1 MIGLSIRLVDISHF
15 TSIRDS
21 VDSTYLGRG
30 ILVFPSTSGST
41 TTTSSSDVGFDV
53 RLGLLFLPPS
63 PRTPPPIAFGTL
75 DIFLEAASNGLLLP
89 ELRVLLLLTSPV
101 PFPPFMSLSC
111 NNVFDLSTP
120 LPTLAPQLFNKSPVP
135 RDLGLFCTFKFLLE
149 TEPVGL
155 ETPPPIAL
163 PLLTRLAGL
172 EFTRLGPA
180 DGGDLV
186 DDFGGVLF
194 SLRLL
199 FSVLSELPLL
209 GGLERGLV
217 ARTGILDRR
226 VVRVSLGCWVKEA
239 GRGTATGCC
248 LSVAAVG
255 GVGTILEGL

>member
-1 MIGLSIRLVDISHF
+1 M
-15 TSIRDS
+15 
-21 VDSTYLGRG
+21 
-30 ILVFPSTSGST
+30 
-41 TTTSSSDVGFDV
+41 
-53 RLGLLFLPPS
+53 
-63 PRTPPPIAFGTL
+63 
-75 DIFLEAASNGLLLP
+75 
-89 ELRVLLLLTSPV
+89 
-101 PFPPFMSLSC
+101 
-111 NNVFDLSTP
+111 
-120 LPTLAPQLFNKSPVP
+120 
-135 RDLGLFCTFKFLLE
+135 
-149 TEPVGL
+149 
-155 ETPPPIAL
+155 
-163 PLLTRLAGL
+163 
-172 EFTRLGPA
+172 GPA